1 MRPFD
6 LHQRIL
12 NNIEELEITKDCYY
26 NDGNLG
32 DRWWLAP
39 TSWLPPTYDMYKL
52 IVKHLL
58 GIMAS

>member
-32 DRWWLAP
+32 DR
-39 TSWLPPTYDMYKL
+39 
-52 IVKHLL
+52 
-58 GIMAS
+58 